1 MKSLPSPRFVVAKG
15 YLVVDACIH
24 TEPYRRAE
32 KDFDYKLYIM
42 ELAMEWVEEKCRVEL
57 SRSKCHT
64 FLASLIAEETEK
76 AVAI

>member
-1 MKSLPSPRFVVAKG
+1 VLCCSSLDAKA

-24 TEPYRRAE
+24 TDPYKRTK

-57 SRSKCHT
+57 SRSKQRFT
-64 FLASLIAEETEK
+64 SQSYLLIISAK
-76 AVAI
+76 SDG

>member
-1 MKSLPSPRFVVAKG
+1 M
-15 YLVVDACIH
+15 DACIH

-57 SRSKCHT
+57 SRSKLHH
-64 FLASLIAEETEK
+64 FAPSLSTRR
-76 AVAI
+76 VGHRNTSNTSVFPS